1 MATKVFVFISLLAFS
16 SVLHAE
22 NRDWKSADG
31 KRSVRGEFVKRDA
44 QGVTIRRTD
53 RQVVT
58 IPLDRLHADDRAWLV
73 EKHPLPGEEP
83 PKPELDPWLIFKELR
98 FGDTREAVLQ
108 KLKACKWVELT
119 VGETFLGRTGLNGV
133 FRSRQTIGGLDAT
146 LSFDWSEDQL
156 LKEVILQTSGL
167 PASRLKDRL
176 EPCWKTITKQLT
188 TAHGNP
194 IHENPV
200 LKLDP
205 IQDGA
210 MEGTHLW
217 DVKGSGTIMLGASRE
232 GDDYQI
238 AIRFTEE
245 KIKPVPVAGS

>member
-31 KRSVRGEFVKRDA
+31 KRSVRGEFVKRDGA
-44 QGVTIRRTD
+44 GVTIRRTD

-83 PKPELDPWLIFKELR
+83 PKPKLDPWLIFKELR

-108 KLKACKWVELT
+108 KLKVCKWVELT
-119 VGETFLGRTGLNGV
+119 VGETFLGRTGFNGV
-133 FRSRQTIGGLDAT
+133 FRAKETIGGLDAT
-146 LSFDWSEDQL
+146 LSFDWSDDQL
-156 LKEVILQTSGL
+156 LKEVIIQTDGL
-167 PASRLKDRL
+167 PASQLKDKL
-176 EPCWKTITKQLT
+176 EPCWKSITKQMT
-188 TAHGNP
+188 AAHGNP

-210 MEGTHLW
+210 MQGTHLW
-217 DVKGSGTIMLGASRE
+217 DVKGSGTIMLGAARD
-232 GDDYQI
+232 GDHYQI
-238 AIRFTEE
+238 AVRFTEE
-245 KIKPVPVAGS
+245 KIKPVPIAGS